1 MRSSESVGVY
11 ELRLVNVDSR
21 SSRCHA
27 VVRVHVHTH
36 IPEGKRILFPTPV
49 SLPVSP
55 DTYAISSPFLFLT
68 FFSPATSV
76 HPLSIRCHPPLHVY
90 THTPGLTL
98 SATTSS
104 TPLESFDIGD
114 VGKYTSGGRIYRIF
128 FSTREGGQTK
138 NFNRDSK
145 ERERERGVIIASK
158 RIFAK
163 ISRFQGCVVKIV
175 YTRG

>member
-21 SSRCHA
+21 SSRCHG

-76 HPLSIRCHPPLHVY
+76 HPLSIRARRRHPPPHVY

-104 TPLESFDIGD
+104 TPLEIHFDIGD

-145 ERERERGVIIASK
+145 EREREELLSR
-158 RIFAK
+158 RREFLR
-163 ISRFQGCVVKIV
+163 RFQDSKVAL
-175 YTRG
+175 

>member
-1 MRSSESVGVY
+1 MP
-11 ELRLVNVDSR
+11 
-21 SSRCHA
+21 CT
-27 VVRVHVHTH
+27 RVHVHTH
-36 IPEGKRILFPTPV
+36 THISEGKRILFPTPV

-76 HPLSIRCHPPLHVY
+76 HPLSIRCYPPLHVY

-145 ERERERGVIIASK
+145 EREREREELLS
-158 RIFAK
+158 RRREFLR
-163 ISRFQGCVVKIV
+163 RFQDSKVAL
-175 YTRG
+175 

>member
-76 HPLSIRCHPPLHVY
+76 HPLSIRARRRHPPPHVY

-128 FSTREGGQTK
+128 FSTREGEADEK
-138 NFNRDSK
+138 F
-145 ERERERGVIIASK
+145 
-158 RIFAK
+158 
-163 ISRFQGCVVKIV
+163 
-175 YTRG
+175 